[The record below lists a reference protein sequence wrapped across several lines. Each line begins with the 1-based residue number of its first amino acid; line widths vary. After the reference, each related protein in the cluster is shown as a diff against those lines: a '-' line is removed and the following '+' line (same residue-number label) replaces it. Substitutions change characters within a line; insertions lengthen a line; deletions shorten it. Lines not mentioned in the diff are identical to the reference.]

1 VVVYEVMLKVTVEVP
16 SSADELLIKVILS
29 EVRGEGVGA
38 PELSLIGV
46 NWEVWSS
53 AIGIKLVLRI
63 DEELGVWELI
73 ER

>member
-29 EVRGEGVGA
+29 EVLGEGVGA

-46 NWEVWSS
+46 N
-53 AIGIKLVLRI
+53 
-63 DEELGVWELI
+63 
-73 ER
+73 